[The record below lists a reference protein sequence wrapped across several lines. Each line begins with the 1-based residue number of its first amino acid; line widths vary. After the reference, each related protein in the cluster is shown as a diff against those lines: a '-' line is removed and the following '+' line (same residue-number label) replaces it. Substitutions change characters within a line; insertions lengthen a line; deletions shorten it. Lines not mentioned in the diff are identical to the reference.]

1 MTAVTEVLFG
11 YHAVKEALM
20 AGRRQFSGLQV
31 LDDRRNERLAEVA
44 RLAQSRQIPV
54 QTVSAE
60 QLRKFCKSRVM
71 LKIDDSD
78 IAGSTRRMD
87 FWKKLY

>member
-1 MTAVTEVLFG
+1 MFFKLLKNFL
-11 YHAVKEALM
+11 LM
-20 AGRRQFSGLQV
+20 NCGSIRV
-31 LDDRRNERLAEVA
+31 
-44 RLAQSRQIPV
+44 QSYW
-54 QTVSAE
+54 
-60 QLRKFCKSRVM
+60 KFCKSRAM